1 MGRVSAQRGS
11 RFHSTVCPIV
21 TYYINRYISAVIV
34 SFADAGTADIY
45 NIRATKAARQVC
57 PEKLWKI
64 ARRKLNQLNYV
75 TTLEA
80 LRVPPGNQLELLV
93 GDRAGQYS
101 IRINRQYRICFIW
114 SDARPR
120 AVQIVDYH

>member
-1 MGRVSAQRGS
+1 MGCVSAQRGS
-11 RFHSTVCPIV
+11 RFPPTVCPIV

-93 GDRAGQYS
+93 GDRAGQHS
-101 IRINRQYRICFIW
+101 ISHQPTIPDLLYLE
-114 SDARPR
+114 
-120 AVQIVDYH
+120 